1 MTALPAELTR
11 RMRDLGLEVPGTLDG
26 QALQT
31 ALEQLVAQLEA
42 AREAL
47 RGMQHVY
54 HHAAGMLALLETD
67 GRLLDVN
74 RTALDLIQAERDA
87 LIGQPFWLTPW
98 WSASPDAQR
107 ELREGIVR
115 AAGGEGVRT
124 QAHLHL
130 PGRHL
135 TVEYTLVP
143 LRRAGEVTG
152 LLAEGR
158 DVTEQARL
166 TQTLAQERAFLN
178 AVLDHMHDGVVAC
191 DGQGTLT
198 VFNRATRELHGLPQR
213 PLRPDDWSGAYDLF
227 QEDGRV
233 PLAPDQ
239 IPLYRA
245 LRGERVQDSLMVI
258 RPAARPPVLVS
269 TSGQAL
275 RAQDGTLLGAAVVM
289 RDVTAEHASRAHLEH
304 AATHDAL
311 TGLLNR
317 AALTE
322 TLSRP
327 GRHRSPAALLFL
339 DLDGFKAINDTFGHP
354 VGDEVLQVVSDR
366 LTRNMRDR
374 DVIARLGGDEFV
386 VVLTAPCT
394 PEQAQGA
401 AERLLTGLQAPMPSS
416 VGPLHVSASIGLV
429 TALGDASPEAL
440 LERADQVMY
449 QAKRAGKNRVVLES

>member
-1 MTALPAELTR
+1 
-11 RMRDLGLEVPGTLDG
+11 MRDLGLEVPGTLDG

-31 ALEQLVAQLEA
+31 ALEQLVVQLEA

-47 RGMQHVY
+47 RGLQHVY

-74 RTALDLIQAERDA
+74 RTALDLIQAQRDD

-107 ELREGIVR
+107 QLREGIVR
-115 AAGGEGVRT
+115 AAGGEVVRT

-191 DGQGTLT
+191 DEQGTLT
-198 VFNRATRELHGLPQR
+198 VFNRATRELHGQPQR

-233 PLAPDQ
+233 PLTPDQ

-269 TSGQAL
+269 SSGQAL

-289 RDVTAEHASRAHLEH
+289 RDHPRRPDRPAQPRGLHGDPEPAGPSPQSRGAAVSGPRRLQGHQRHLRASHGRRG
-304 AATHDAL
+304 AA
-311 TGLLNR
+311 
-317 AALTE
+317 
-322 TLSRP
+322 
-327 GRHRSPAALLFL
+327 
-339 DLDGFKAINDTFGHP
+339 
-354 VGDEVLQVVSDR
+354 
-366 LTRNMRDR
+366 
-374 DVIARLGGDEFV
+374 ARLGPAD
-386 VVLTAPCT
+386 
-394 PEQAQGA
+394 PEHA
-401 AERLLTGLQAPMPSS
+401 
-416 VGPLHVSASIGLV
+416 GPGR
-429 TALGDASPEAL
+429 DRP
-440 LERADQVMY
+440 
-449 QAKRAGKNRVVLES
+449 AGR